1 MAARTGGGDG
11 TLKSL
16 RLSLLLVA
24 VLANTAWAQGSTR
37 FDGQYVGELRLT
49 KTVSGDCTQPPPGA
63 VFPMTVAGG
72 QVQFKYDPRFDTVL
86 RGRVGED
93 GSFHASQRLP
103 KGRISM
109 TGHIQGNIV
118 TARLKSP
125 SCRYTFRTSN

>member
-1 MAARTGGGDG
+1 M
-11 TLKSL
+11 LKWQGL
-16 RLSLLLVA
+16 GLLLAVA
-24 VLANTAWAQGSTR
+24 FASAANVAWAQGATR
-37 FDGQYVGELRLT
+37 LTGQYVGELKLL
-49 KTVSGDCTQPPPGA
+49 KTVRGDCTEPPPGA
-63 VFPMTVAGG
+63 VYPMTISGG

-86 RGRVGED
+86 RGQIAEN

-109 TGHIQGNIV
+109 SGYIQGNTV